1 MTTGEQEFPGVERV
15 LADYIAGMN
24 ARGLPWYIS
33 PELNSDIAVEDG
45 GIGAMGGL
53 WKSIKKVAKKVG
65 KVAVVAAALAVPIP
79 GVNVALASAIGT
91 TGAVLSTIKT
101 GSKGVT
107 LPEAEQIAATVTPEV
122 AAQLKAQGIELPP
135 GVVVEA
141 SSASLLDAF
150 GTNNRPLVIAAGVAL
165 AAFLLLGNRK

>member
-1 MTTGEQEFPGVERV
+1 MAVAEQEFPGVERV
-15 LADYIAGMN
+15 LADYIAQMN

-33 PELNSDIAVEDG
+33 PELNSDVMDDDG
-45 GIGAMGGL
+45 GVGAMGGF
-53 WKSIKKVAKKVG
+53 WKSLKKVAKKVG
-65 KVAVVAAALAVPIP
+65 KVAVIAAALAVPIP

-91 TGAVLSTIKT
+91 TGAVLSNIKT
-101 GSKGVT
+101 GSTGVT
-107 LPEAEQIAATVTPEV
+107 VPQADQIAATVTPEV
-122 AAQLKAQGIELPP
+122 AAQLKAQGIELPS

-165 AAFLLLGNRK
+165 AAFLLLRKG

>member
-1 MTTGEQEFPGVERV
+1 MTVAEQEFPGVERV
-15 LADYIAGMN
+15 LADYIGQMN

-65 KVAVVAAALAVPIP
+65 KIAVVAAAVAIPIP
-79 GVNVALASAIGT
+79 GVNVALATAIGT
-91 TGAVLSTIKT
+91 SGAVLSNIKT
-101 GSKGVT
+101 GSSGVT
-107 LPEAEQIAATVTPEV
+107 IPQAEQIASTITPEV
-122 AAQLKAQGIELPP
+122 AAQLQAAGIQLPP

-141 SSASLLDAF
+141 SSASILDVF

-165 AAFLLLGNRK
+165 AAFLLLKRR